1 MIARLEGLLREKSP
15 TRVVVD
21 AGGVGYELLI
31 PLSTFSELPDEGKVV
46 ALFVHTHMR
55 DSSIQLFGFGTER
68 ERSAFEML
76 LRASR
81 VGPKLAQTILSGIS
95 SGDLLAAIR
104 SADVNALRSVPGVG
118 AKTAERILVELRD
131 RAADFDDAAGG
142 ELGVGASGERPRET
156 REEQALSALINLGVA
171 RPKAELAV
179 AQAAKE
185 LGPDAA
191 IEALIRAALRGLA
204 R

>member
-55 DSSIQLFGFGTER
+55 DSVIQLFGFGTER

-131 RAADFDDAAGG
+131 RAADFDAAAGG
-142 ELGVGASGERPRET
+142 ELGGGAPGGRRRET
-156 REEQALSALINLGVA
+156 REEQALSALTNLGVA
-171 RPKAELAV
+171 RPKAEPAV
-179 AQAAKE
+179 AHATQE

-191 IEALIRAALRGLA
+191 IEALIRAALRRLA